1 MREDYYAEYFRLED
15 THWFFVGRRRN
26 LLALLDHHVGPAPDG
41 EARRILD
48 FGCGTG
54 GMLRHLSRYG
64 EPEGVD
70 VDEQAIKFCRERGLG
85 DVTLLEGAD
94 LPYEDGTFSVVT
106 AFDVFEHIEDDGRAM
121 REVARVLK
129 PDGTLLVAVPAY
141 QWMWGRQD
149 VINRHF
155 RRYTSKRLRTRLTE
169 AGFSVERLTYFNTLL
184 FPPIAAIRLA
194 RRLLPLSDRSGSDF
208 EGAAVGR
215 LNDLLSRVFGGES
228 RWLESRNLPFG
239 VSLAAIAHPADAD

>member
-1 MREDYYAEYFRLED
+1 MREDYYEEYFRLED
-15 THWFFVGRRRN
+15 THWFFVGRRRI
-26 LLALLDHHVGPAPDG
+26 LLTLLDRHVGSAPDG

-64 EPEGVD
+64 EPEGAD
-70 VDEQAIKFCRERGLG
+70 IDEQAIKFCLERGLG
-85 DVTLLEGAD
+85 DVRLLEGAD
-94 LPYEDGTFSVVT
+94 LPYEDATFSIVT

-194 RRLLPLSDRSGSDF
+194 RRLLPLSDQSGSDF
-208 EGAAVGR
+208 KGAAEGR
-215 LNDLLSRVFGGES
+215 LNDLLSRVFGSES
-228 RWLESRNLPFG
+228 SWLESRNLPFG
-239 VSLAAIAHPADAD
+239 VSLAVVAHPADAD